1 MRGEYRCGKCGVFR
15 EKVEHNCNDERRRP
29 GTPEEPEGGHDN
41 HTSESSEEGG
51 DIPPPPT
58 SSYPHNPAGGK
69 HGLDRGQR
77 GCGVA
82 KSRILAAPVMAATA
96 ERDIDLWC
104 PNCPYGNKRNARG
117 AGRPRAPLC
126 QRCSRLDP
134 AQPTGGELIMKKVC
148 SVAGCLNT
156 VHGRHFC
163 KSHGRKQYSIDG
175 GANQYVH
182 DLFVKDGARRSST
195 ASIEYVALRKGGK
208 TVAAATAGASS
219 CKKRKTTKKV
229 ASSLIVGKVNNAQYR
244 TLPSGTLQKLC
255 STEACNS
262 FSVKRGLCNMHG
274 GPDKCVAP
282 GCTTNAK
289 ARGYVVSL

>member
-1 MRGEYRCGKCGVFR
+1 MRGEYKCGKCGVFR

-29 GTPEEPEGGHDN
+29 GTPEEPEEGHDN

-126 QRCSRLDP
+126 QGCSR
-134 AQPTGGELIMKKVC
+134 GG
-148 SVAGCLNT
+148 G
-156 VHGRHFC
+156 G
-163 KSHGRKQYSIDG
+163 GG
-175 GANQYVH
+175 GAHTAVGAAIGAPARQQDSGGVFEALKKAEPAAKKMDESSDH
-182 DLFVKDGARRSST
+182 PFV
-195 ASIEYVALRKGGK
+195 
-208 TVAAATAGASS
+208 
-219 CKKRKTTKKV
+219 
-229 ASSLIVGKVNNAQYR
+229 
-244 TLPSGTLQKLC
+244 
-255 STEACNS
+255 
-262 FSVKRGLCNMHG
+262 
-274 GPDKCVAP
+274 
-282 GCTTNAK
+282 
-289 ARGYVVSL
+289 